1 MAEIILEAQLREN
14 IGKGKI
20 KAIRDQGFTPAV
32 VYSEGKESYAIQVSS
47 RDLIRLVH
55 QHRLENAIVNLKIK
69 DDKKA
74 KPRACL
80 VKEIQHDP
88 VHGNIVHID
97 FNEVSL
103 TKAIKVNVPVT
114 AKGEAVGVKQ
124 EGGSLEFVM
133 WEIEVEC
140 LPTQIPAEIEV
151 DVTNLKMG
159 DAIHIKDIKLP
170 EGVKPLSDQD
180 STVVHVVAPMKEE
193 VPVEEGLEGEAAQEP
208 EVIKEKKEVPP
219 EAAEAGKEGK
229 EGKEAKETKEKK

>member
-1 MAEIILEAQLREN
+1 MAEIILEAQIREN
-14 IGKGKI
+14 KGKGKV
-20 KAIRDQGFTPAV
+20 KAIRDDGFTPAV
-32 VYSEGKESYAIQVSS
+32 IYGEGKESFAIQVSS
-47 RDLIRLVH
+47 RELIQLVH
-55 QHRLENAIVNLKIK
+55 RHRLENAIINLKIK

-74 KPRACL
+74 KSRACL

-88 VHGNIVHID
+88 VHGNIVHVD
-97 FNEVSL
+97 FNEISL
-103 TKAIKVNVPVT
+103 TKEIKINVPVV

-140 LPTQIPAEIEV
+140 LPTAIPAEIEV

-170 EGVKPLSDQD
+170 AGVKPLSDPD

-193 VPVEEGLEGEAAQEP
+193 VPVEEGLEGEAAKEP
-208 EVIKEKKEVPP
+208 EVIKEKKEVPG
-219 EAAEAGKEGK
+219 EEGAK